1 MNFGG
6 VQKIYFFGHH
16 YKYRFLGQTQV
27 VLYYYWVVVVA
38 QLVERSLPTPEIH
51 GSNPVIS
58 KLLYR
63 TFNCLS
69 AANCIEKTKIKKKKR
84 PGMAH
89 FYNKQI
95 NLQMQS

>member
-38 QLVERSLPTPEIH
+38 QLVERSLPTPEICS
-51 GSNPVIS
+51 SNPDIS
-58 KLLYR
+58 EIL
-63 TFNCLS
+63 TTNCTL
-69 AANCIEKTKIKKKKR
+69 EKMKIKKKR
-84 PGMAH
+84 PGMA
-89 FYNKQI
+89 YN
-95 NLQMQS
+95 